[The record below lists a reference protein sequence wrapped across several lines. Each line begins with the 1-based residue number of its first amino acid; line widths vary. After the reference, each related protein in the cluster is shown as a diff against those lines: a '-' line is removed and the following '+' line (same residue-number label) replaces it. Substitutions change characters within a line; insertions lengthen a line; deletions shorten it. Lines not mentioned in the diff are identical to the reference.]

1 MILAN
6 ETSVTCTNTHMLI
19 QQFRQIH
26 VVTIS
31 NALVPS
37 VNQSLSLV
45 RRGVTCR
52 ERRNRDMEH
61 DVVFSL
67 PTLISLTLS

>member
-52 ERRNRDMEH
+52 ERM
-61 DVVFSL
+61 
-67 PTLISLTLS
+67 IQ